1 MKILITNDDGINAP
15 GLGSLQK
22 IASQLTE
29 KANDSWVVAPAT
41 EKSGVGHCISLSAP
55 VLISK
60 LDKKIFSIEGNPAD
74 CVIAGVHH
82 ILRDGPPDLIL
93 SGVNRGNNS
102 AENALYSGTLGAA
115 MEGAL
120 QGIPSIAMSQY
131 LGPKNVASD
140 NPFEAAEGFGAE
152 VIKKILSVDFT
163 PKGSYNLFY
172 NVNFPPCL
180 ASEVK
185 GIKYTCQGYRQDAQ
199 FSVKAVTSPSNREFL
214 FVAGGNQQLQ
224 TTDGSDVA
232 VNMDGYISITPMM
245 ADLTSYE
252 VLEALQVGE

>member
-1 MKILITNDDGINAP
+1 MKILITNDDGINAS

-29 KANDSWVVAPAT
+29 KADDSWVVAPAT

-60 LDKKIFSIEGNPAD
+60 LDKRIFSIEGNPAD
-74 CVIAGVHH
+74 CVIAGLHH
-82 ILRDGPPDLIL
+82 ILRAGPPDLIL

-131 LGPKNVASD
+131 LGPKNVTSA
-140 NPFEAAEGFGAE
+140 NPFEAAERFGAE
-152 VIKKILSVDFT
+152 VIKKILSVDIT
-163 PKGSYNLFY
+163 AKGSYHLFY
-172 NVNFPPCL
+172 NVNFPPCS

-185 GIKYTCQGYRQDAQ
+185 GIKFTHQGYRQDGQ
-199 FSVKAVTSPSNREFL
+199 FSVKAVNSPSNREFL
-214 FVAGGNQQLQ
+214 FVAGSNQQLQ
-224 TTDGSDVA
+224 TIDGGDAS
-232 VNMDGYISITPMM
+232 VNMDGYISITPMI
-245 ADLTSYE
+245 ADLTCYE
-252 VLEALQVGE
+252 VLETLQVGE